1 MLWLDLGLVYSCPT
15 LCQIV
20 FREHFKD
27 SAHLFLHIAKC
38 RGVRVPV
45 AVNIERCDIWQY
57 EFSRGPNVSQFFFI
71 SVFFPLSKWN
81 SCKILETLLFKITR
95 ADFPSCWQHPFC
107 FLLMRKGSF
116 WFSLPT
122 TEVGKK
128 NHCDIYHFL
137 IYNLSEI
144 LPCPNTDV
152 LHSSSLSRQIEY
164 TDFRNL
170 FFVRSFS
177 TFQPLSSFWIHLHQ
191 NKYCSRWLKKLCLIR
206 PQTFFVRFLGC

>member
-1 MLWLDLGLVYSCPT
+1 MSGEHEQQPKLHGKQCYGLTWACCIHVLLFAKYFSGSISKTQPIYFFTSLSVEVSGYQSLSILRDVISDNMSLVGVRMT
-15 LCQIV
+15 LS
-20 FREHFKD
+20 F
-27 SAHLFLHIAKC
+27 SLFL
-38 RGVRVPV
+38 
-45 AVNIERCDIWQY
+45 
-57 EFSRGPNVSQFFFI
+57 S
-71 SVFFPLSKWN
+71 FFPLSKWN
-81 SCKILETLLFKITR
+81 SCKILETLLFNITR
-95 ADFPSCWQHPFC
+95 ADFPSCWQHSFR

-128 NHCDIYHFL
+128 KHCDIYHFL

-191 NKYCSRWLKKLCLIR
+191 NKYCSR
-206 PQTFFVRFLGC
+206 

>member
-1 MLWLDLGLVYSCPT
+1 MGLLYSCPS
-15 LCQIV
+15 LCQIF
-20 FREHFKD
+20 FRKHFKD

-57 EFSRGPNVSQFFFI
+57 EFSSGPNDSQFFFI
-71 SVFFPLSKWN
+71 SVFLSTLQWN
-81 SCKILETLLFKITR
+81 SCKILETLLFNINR
-95 ADFPSCWQHPFC
+95 ADFPSWWQHSFR

-116 WFSLPT
+116 GFSLRT

-128 NHCDIYHFL
+128 KHCDIYHFL

-152 LHSSSLSRQIEY
+152 LHSLSLSRQTEY

-170 FFVRSFS
+170 F
-177 TFQPLSSFWIHLHQ
+177 P
-191 NKYCSRWLKKLCLIR
+191 C
-206 PQTFFVRFLGC
+206 

>member
-1 MLWLDLGLVYSCPT
+1 MSGEHEQQPKLHGKQCYGLTWACCIHV
-15 LCQIV
+15 L
-20 FREHFKD
+20 
-27 SAHLFLHIAKC
+27 LFAK
-38 RGVRVPV
+38 
-45 AVNIERCDIWQY
+45 Y
-57 EFSRGPNVSQFFFI
+57 FSESISKTQPIYFFTSI
-71 SVFFPLSKWN
+71 SVDVMFN
-81 SCKILETLLFKITR
+81 ITR
-95 ADFPSCWQHPFC
+95 ADFPSCWQHSFR

-177 TFQPLSSFWIHLHQ
+177 TFQPLSSFGIHLHQ
-191 NKYCSRWLKKLCLIR
+191 NKYCSR
-206 PQTFFVRFLGC
+206 